1 MDIFRTA
8 NTDLGLTKEEIR
20 AALLESL
27 EGRDLKKVLILPP
40 DISRFHSG
48 AGFIANTYY
57 HTLTQ
62 RGVHVDVMPALGTH
76 EPMTAEQFAAMY
88 GDIPYSAMVCH
99 HFKTE
104 VVKLGEISGQYMA
117 SVTEGLWTEPLT
129 VEVNRR
135 LVSGEYDLILSVGQ
149 VVPHEVIGMSNHTKN
164 IFVGAGGSD
173 MINKSHMVGAVYGL
187 ERMMGFDKTP
197 VRLAFDKAF
206 NEYLADKPITFVL
219 TVTTV
224 SQGETVYHGLF
235 IGEGRRCYEEAVAL
249 ASVKNITHLPKRL
262 QKCVAYMDPHEFHT
276 TWIGNKSV
284 YRTRMAMADGGELI
298 VLAPGVCRF
307 GENDIQETLIRKYGY
322 RGCVKTME
330 SFRNPENTDLRE
342 NMGVAAHII
351 HSSPDDRFTVTYAVR
366 DISQEEILSVGFG
379 AADYEEMAKRYDPK
393 KLSYGFNT
401 MPDGEEVYFI
411 PNPAI
416 GLWMADE

>member
-8 NTDLGLTKEEIR
+8 ETDLGLSREEIR

-57 HTLTQ
+57 HTLTE

-76 EPMTAEQFAAMY
+76 EPMTEAQFATMY
-88 GDIPYSAMVCH
+88 GDIPYSAMCKH

-104 VVKLGEISGQYMA
+104 VVKLGEISGEYMA
-117 SVTEGLWTEPLT
+117 SISEGLWNEPLT

-173 MINKSHMVGAVYGL
+173 MINKSHMVGAAYGL
-187 ERMMGFDKTP
+187 ERMIGFDKTP

-206 NEYLADKPITFVL
+206 NDFLADKPITFVL
-219 TVTTV
+219 TVTTAP
-224 SQGETVYHGLF
+224 QGETVYHGLF
-235 IGEGRRCYEEAVAL
+235 IGEGRRCYEAAVEL

-262 QKCVAYMDPHEFHT
+262 QKCVVYIDPNEFHT

-322 RGCVKTME
+322 RGRIKTME
-330 SFRNPENTDLRE
+330 SFQNPDNTDLRE

-366 DISQEEILSVGFG
+366 DISKEEVLSVGFG

-393 KLSYGFNT
+393 KLTYGFNT

-416 GLWMADE
+416 GLWMAE

>member
-48 AGFIANTYY
+48 GGFITNVYY

-76 EPMTAEQFAAMY
+76 EPMTAEQFAEMY
-88 GDIPYSAMVCH
+88 GDIPYSAMVKH
-99 HFKTE
+99 HFQTE

-117 SVTEGLWTEPLT
+117 SITEGLWTEPLT

-224 SQGETVYHGLF
+224 SQGETVHHGLF

-249 ASVKNITHLPKRL
+249 ASVKNITRLPKRL

-322 RGCVKTME
+322 RGRVKTME
-330 SFRNPENTDLRE
+330 SFQTCANADLRE

-366 DISQEEILSVGFG
+366 DISKEDILSVGFG

-393 KLSYGFNT
+393 SLSYGFNT

-416 GLWMADE
+416 GLWMAE